1 VTCGVR
7 NQVRLAA
14 KVVESPALLYSAQ
27 LTHGEML
34 TMLDECP
41 RTVTAAFYDHTTR
54 CIAASEWTHVV
65 HLLASI
71 VELRR
76 KPIRE
81 VRPSRQ
87 TSHGNARQPDRRPR
101 SAVSS
106 PSLGGGSVYS
116 DDAGRSTQPRARGR
130 RAQGAGPLSPVAEAD
145 TSHTRGVGDADS
157 SDSDDGSGMAGV
169 GEASGLAPS
178 RRRTIRGGRQAAAG
192 SQQRGSGAT
201 HPRSLQVL
209 GTVLSARW
217 KHKKEADTASSD
229 SSDDAEPPP
238 TNQLSHEFES
248 AVASLR
254 KDMIREYQQ
263 RAQVP

>member
-1 VTCGVR
+1 MTCGVR

-81 VRPSRQ
+81 V
-87 TSHGNARQPDRRPR
+87 
-101 SAVSS
+101 
-106 PSLGGGSVYS
+106 
-116 DDAGRSTQPRARGR
+116 
-130 RAQGAGPLSPVAEAD
+130 
-145 TSHTRGVGDADS
+145 
-157 SDSDDGSGMAGV
+157 
-169 GEASGLAPS
+169 
-178 RRRTIRGGRQAAAG
+178 
-192 SQQRGSGAT
+192 
-201 HPRSLQVL
+201 
-209 GTVLSARW
+209 
-217 KHKKEADTASSD
+217 
-229 SSDDAEPPP
+229 
-238 TNQLSHEFES
+238 
-248 AVASLR
+248 
-254 KDMIREYQQ
+254 
-263 RAQVP
+263 